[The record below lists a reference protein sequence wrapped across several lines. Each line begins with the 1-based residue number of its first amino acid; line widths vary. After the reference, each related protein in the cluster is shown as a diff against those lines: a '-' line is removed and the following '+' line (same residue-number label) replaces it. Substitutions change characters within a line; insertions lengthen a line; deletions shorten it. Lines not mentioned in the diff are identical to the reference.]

1 MAEDLRPLLPATGQ
15 DLTFL
20 EEVELAL
27 PEPLLSRFQD
37 ARDSMLT
44 SWDLNRPRPLGET
57 SAQAREALDF
67 ITEGVEDKLEN
78 LGRPR
83 LTSPLFWDRYQLHR
97 EGGLPAHAALCEAV
111 DETPDLS
118 PLDLGRRAQE
128 TPKIVPFGKVAQ

>member
-1 MAEDLRPLLPATGQ
+1 MTEPLHPVLPATGQ

-44 SWDLNRPRPLGET
+44 FWSLNRERPAGET
-57 SAQAREALDF
+57 SAQAREAEDF
-67 ITEGVEDKLEN
+67 ILEGVEDKLEN
-78 LGRPR
+78 LGRLR
-83 LTSPLFWDRYQLHR
+83 LTSPLFWNRYQLHR
-97 EGGLPAHAALCEAV
+97 EGGLSAHAALCEAV

-118 PLDLGRRAQE
+118 PLDLGRRTQE
-128 TPKIVPFGKVAQ
+128 TPKIVPFGKVTP